1 MRQKTMVKSRP
12 TSTMGRSSF
21 SPFVGLL
28 ALLVAIP
35 LLCVW
40 EKVELTRVARVIE
53 KNEVRIGELKEERSR
68 LMAAVVFQKKPGAIE
83 TVARGELGM
92 EYSTGRLTELTF
104 EMSDRGEIE

>member
-1 MRQKTMVKSRP
+1 MVKSRTTP
-12 TSTMGRSSF
+12 ARGRSSF

-53 KNEVRIGELKEERSR
+53 RNEARIGELREERSK

-92 EYSTGRLTELTF
+92 EYSAGRLTELTF
-104 EMSDRGEIE
+104 EMSDQGVIE

>member
-1 MRQKTMVKSRP
+1 MVRSRP
-12 TSTMGRSSF
+12 TRTRGRSSF

-28 ALLVAIP
+28 GLLVAIP

-40 EKVELTRVARVIE
+40 EKVELARAARAIE
-53 KNEVRIGELKEERSR
+53 RNEVRIGTLREERSK

-92 EYSTGRLTELTF
+92 EYPAGRWTELTF
-104 EMSDRGEIE
+104 EMGEMGEVE

>member
-1 MRQKTMVKSRP
+1 MVKSRP
-12 TSTMGRSSF
+12 TSARERSPF
-21 SPFVGLL
+21 SPFFGFL
-28 ALLVAIP
+28 ALLVALP

-53 KNEVRIGELKEERSR
+53 KNEVRIGELKEERSK

-92 EYSTGRLTELTF
+92 EYSAGRLTELTF
-104 EMSDRGEIE
+104 EMRDRREIE